1 MTAHNYGRGIRSIIL
16 QPGEEVKKLIFNGVE
31 YPEYGI
37 SNFGNVYSYLIWGG
51 RRGKRKGR
59 VISQT
64 ITRQLRPCVK
74 GTGYLAANVKLGGSD
89 KQKFTNP
96 LIHRLVM
103 MAFKPIS
110 EFPPNKIKECWN
122 DTDPVIK
129 EWIESTAIV
138 HHKDGNKKNNH
149 IDNLEWTNPEGNSHA
164 YQDMKKKE
172 EKKEDEIDTSLD
184 YFYVGPLEKFFGSRR
199 RKKVGKKLAA

>member
-1 MTAHNYGRGIRSIIL
+1 MTSHNYGSITL
-16 QPGEEVKKLIFNGVE
+16 QSGEEVKKLISNGVE

-51 RRGKRKGR
+51 KRAKGQKR
-59 VISQT
+59 ISQT
-64 ITRQLRPCVK
+64 ITRQLRPCAK
-74 GTGYLAANVKLGGSD
+74 GNGYLAANVEIGGSD
-89 KQKFTNP
+89 MHNFTNP
-96 LIHRLVM
+96 FIHRLVM
-103 MAFKPIS
+103 MTFKPIY
-110 EFPPNKIKECWN
+110 EFPPSKIKECWN
-122 DTDPVIK
+122 DTPQVIK

-149 IDNLEWTNPEGNSHA
+149 IDNLEWTNPKGNSQA
-164 YQDMKKKE
+164 YQDMK
-172 EKKEDEIDTSLD
+172 KKEDEIDTSLD

>member
-1 MTAHNYGRGIRSIIL
+1 MTSHNYGSITL
-16 QPGEEVKKLIFNGVE
+16 QSGEEVKKLISNGVE

-37 SNFGNVYSYLIWGG
+37 SNFGNVYSYIIFSGNRLG
-51 RRGKRKGR
+51 RGSRVKGQKSI
-59 VISQT
+59 ISQT
-64 ITRQLRPCVK
+64 IIRQLRPCGK
-74 GTGYLAANVKLGGSD
+74 GNGYLAVNIKNIGMC
-89 KQKFTNP
+89 KP

-103 MAFKPIS
+103 MTFKPIY
-110 EFPPNKIKECWN
+110 EFPPSKIKECWN
-122 DTDPVIK
+122 DTPQVIK

-149 IDNLEWTNPEGNSHA
+149 IDNLEWTNPKGNSQA
-164 YQDMKKKE
+164 YQDMK
-172 EKKEDEIDTSLD
+172 KKEDEIDTSLD